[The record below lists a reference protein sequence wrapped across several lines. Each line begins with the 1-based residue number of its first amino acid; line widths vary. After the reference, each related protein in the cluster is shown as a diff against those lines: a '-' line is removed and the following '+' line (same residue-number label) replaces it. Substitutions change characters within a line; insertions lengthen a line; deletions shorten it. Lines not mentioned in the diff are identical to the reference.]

1 MSSDY
6 GRGDPMFGGRSTG
19 LVWVM
24 IDIGIGELDTT
35 GDGTMVKSSLLC
47 EVDPPGEISYGMG

>member
-1 MSSDY
+1 
-6 GRGDPMFGGRSTG
+6 MFGGRSTG